1 MLVDLPDPE
10 NREKILRVILA
21 KENLAPE
28 FKLSDLAAITE
39 GFSGSD
45 LKNLCISCAYI
56 PIREFLQAEQKEKSH
71 GANSSN
77 IPSDSSQNHITNND
91 LRGATSRKDKEAEE
105 SPTASEISS
114 NSNASIF
121 LSSNSPAPIQTKP
134 RITLRP
140 LKMVDFEM
148 AMKEISASVSED
160 AYAIAELR
168 KWNEMYGEGGSRTK
182 TSLSYFM

>member
-21 KENLAPE
+21 KENLTPE
-28 FKLSDLAAITE
+28 FKFSDLAAITE

-45 LKNLCISCAYI
+45 LKNLCISGAYI
-56 PIREFLQAEQKEKSH
+56 PIREFLQAEQKEKSSRAIVTINEKTADNYL
-71 GANSSN
+71 GEGEV
-77 IPSDSSQNHITNND
+77 
-91 LRGATSRKDKEAEE
+91 LRKDKETEE
-105 SPTASEISS
+105 SPTGSELNPNLS
-114 NSNASIF
+114 A
-121 LSSNSPAPIQTKP
+121 LPSSNSPASIQTKS

-140 LKMVDFEM
+140 LKMLDFEM